1 MRPVNLIPLDE
12 RRGGRAPLRSGPVA
26 YVLVAGLALAFL
38 GVYMLVSTG
47 NAISDRES
55 QLAALEQQLESSEAR
70 AEALQSFT
78 EFATLEDTRTQT
90 VSDLARSRF
99 DWERVMRELAL
110 VIPSD
115 VSLTNVT
122 AKVSAASVTSGSS
135 SEAGGTEA
143 GASTEGIQGP
153 SLAMTGC
160 TSNHDSV
167 AQLVAALRDI
177 DGVTRVGL
185 QSSSKNSEEAS
196 STGTST
202 ADSGGSCV
210 KATSFELAVA
220 FDGVAVDPT
229 TGAVI
234 PTEPASP
241 AGEEGIADATAEQAA
256 AKESAGAAVKKG
268 NEAVDR
274 FVPGA

>member
-55 QLAALEQQLESSEAR
+55 QLGALEQQLESSEAR

-78 EFATLEDTRTQT
+78 EFATLEETRTQT

-110 VIPSD
+110 VVPSD

-122 AKVSAASVTSGSS
+122 AKVSASVTSGSS

>member
-12 RRGGRAPLRSGPVA
+12 RRGDRAPLRAGPLA
-26 YVLVAGLALAFL
+26 YVLVAGLGLAFL

-78 EFATLEDTRTQT
+78 EFATLAETRTQT

-122 AKVSAASVTSGSS
+122 AKVSASVTSGSS